1 MSLPT
6 LQDVLTTLVSL
17 LKTTTP
23 LLKRITSLLLKTTT
37 SVLLF
42 TIVIILA
49 IAVYRL
55 YLHPLA
61 GVPGPCLAALSNI
74 WHACHARNGRMYQ
87 LGTTLHKRYGPVVR
101 VGPNELWFD
110 SKEAFKTIYS
120 AGSGFEKSDFY
131 LSTLLTKPT
140 LSLKFSPFK
149 FPFPSL
155 QLRQHHPDTLDLLS
169 ERHLP
174 RYRLQRRLIGPL
186 YQLSSL
192 KKFEPQIDAV
202 LDRAIAQLRT
212 LQGQEVD
219 LKEWMHIIAVEC
231 LGAVVLS
238 WSPGYIR
245 DKSDGGTSVQGYRGW
260 KRKSVFGLFPSI
272 TVLSFLEGG
281 PFGIGAKI
289 GKGVARWWSNTWGVT
304 FATPKGFKP
313 FFTAVYQ
320 KVSRRVSMAL
330 LLWMSE
336 DVKVVKPSKKNK
348 HPKPAGKKQDKGT
361 GKKDLLEDLIRLHQS
376 KPEQFTETYLRRMA
390 MTNFGAGHETLCS
403 ALTACMAMLG
413 THAAVQARVA
423 EEVGSHLRGGGTVP
437 FDTTAKQLPYTLA
450 AIKEAQRLHPVIA
463 MSLSRTVPRDLDGAG
478 VMLHGHWVP
487 EGTTV
492 GCNPVALH
500 RNTEIFGDD
509 ADVYNPSRWLSR
521 HHSGSSS
528 SSPPSKAGSNAG
540 VGSDAGS
547 EIDSELAPE
556 PEPDSDS
563 SSKPPQPNL
572 NPEEE
577 AERKRLREMLHL
589 NLTYGGGARTCP
601 GRHLAE
607 LIVWKVIPRLVAE
620 FRVQVTHMPDDENME
635 RYFMSMLTGVKVR
648 FLERE
653 DIARGG
659 GTGGGLLSGDIGKSS
674 VDVDVDGLD

>member
-17 LKTTTP
+17 LKTATP
-23 LLKRITSLLLKTTT
+23 LLRRVTSLLLKATT
-37 SVLLF
+37 SLLF
-42 TIVIILA
+42 VIVVVILA

-61 GVPGPCLAALSNI
+61 SVPGPRLAALSNI
-74 WHACHARNGRMYQ
+74 WHAYHARNGRMYL
-87 LGTTLHKRYGPVVR
+87 LGKSLHKRYGPVVR

-120 AGSGFEKSDFY
+120 RFLLPFI
-131 LSTLLTKPT
+131 STLLTKPT

-155 QLRQHHPDTLDLLS
+155 QLQQHHPDTLDLLS

-245 DKSDGGTSVQGYRGW
+245 DKSDGGTSTQGYLGW
-260 KRKSVFGLFPSI
+260 KRKSVFGLFPGI
-272 TVLSFLEGG
+272 TILSLMEGG
-281 PFGIGAKI
+281 PFGMGAKV

-320 KVSRRVSMAL
+320 KVSRRVSMAA

-336 DVKVVKPSKKNK
+336 DVKV
-348 HPKPAGKKQDKGT
+348 GKKEEDKG
-361 GKKDLLEDLIRLHQS
+361 KQDLLEDLIRLHQS

-403 ALTACMAMLG
+403 ALTACMAMIG

-437 FDTTAKQLPYTLA
+437 FDTTARQLPYTLA

-463 MSLSRTVPRDLDGAG
+463 MSLSRTVPRGQGGG

-500 RNTEIFGDD
+500 RNPDIFGED
-509 ADVYNPSRWLSR
+509 ADVYNPSRWLS
-521 HHSGSSS
+521 SAAS
-528 SSPPSKAGSNAG
+528 
-540 VGSDAGS
+540 
-547 EIDSELAPE
+547 
-556 PEPDSDS
+556 
-563 SSKPPQPNL
+563 
-572 NPEEE
+572 
-577 AERKRLREMLHL
+577 KRLREILHL

-620 FRVQVTHMPDDENME
+620 FRVEVTHMPDEENME

-648 FLERE
+648 VLER
-653 DIARGG
+653 D
-659 GTGGGLLSGDIGKSS
+659 GDYLGSS
-674 VDVDVDGLD
+674 ADG

>member
-17 LKTTTP
+17 LKTATP
-23 LLKRITSLLLKTTT
+23 LLRRVTSLLLKATT
-37 SVLLF
+37 SLLF
-42 TIVIILA
+42 VIVVVILA

-61 GVPGPCLAALSNI
+61 SVPGPRLAALSNI
-74 WHACHARNGRMYQ
+74 WHAYHARNGRMYL
-87 LGTTLHKRYGPVVR
+87 LGKSLHKRYGPVVR

-155 QLRQHHPDTLDLLS
+155 QLQQHHPDTLDLLS

-245 DKSDGGTSVQGYRGW
+245 DKSDGGTSTQGYLGW
-260 KRKSVFGLFPSI
+260 KRKSVFGLFPGI
-272 TVLSFLEGG
+272 TILSLMEGG
-281 PFGIGAKI
+281 PFGMGAKV

-320 KVSRRVSMAL
+320 KVSRRVSMAA

-336 DVKVVKPSKKNK
+336 DVKVVKKPSSKNK
-348 HPKPAGKKQDKGT
+348 PGKGKKEEDKG
-361 GKKDLLEDLIRLHQS
+361 KQDLLEDLIRLHQS

-403 ALTACMAMLG
+403 ALTACMAMIG

-437 FDTTAKQLPYTLA
+437 FDTTARQLPYTLA

-463 MSLSRTVPRDLDGAG
+463 MSLSRTVPRGQGGG

-492 GCNPVALH
+492 GCNP
-500 RNTEIFGDD
+500 D
-509 ADVYNPSRWLSR
+509 ADVYNPSRWLSSAASVPASSEMS
-521 HHSGSSS
+521 HHPVSSS
-528 SSPPSKAGSNAG
+528 SNAGSN
-540 VGSDAGS
+540 SDAGCDVNNVND
-547 EIDSELAPE
+547 IDSEPDPAPAPRSPSGSGAASTFATE
-556 PEPDSDS
+556 QNETETETQNDTDT
-563 SSKPPQPNL
+563 KN
-572 NPEEE
+572 EDEK
-577 AERKRLREMLHL
+577 KRLREILHL

-620 FRVQVTHMPDDENME
+620 FRVEVTHMPDEENME

-648 FLERE
+648 VLER
-653 DIARGG
+653 D
-659 GTGGGLLSGDIGKSS
+659 GDYLGSS
-674 VDVDVDGLD
+674 ADG

>member
-6 LQDVLTTLVSL
+6 LQDVLTTSVSL
-17 LKTTTP
+17 FKTTTP
-23 LLKRITSLLLKTTT
+23 LLKRIASLLLKTTT
-37 SVLLF
+37 SFLF
-42 TIVIILA
+42 IIVVIILA

-55 YLHPLA
+55 FFHPLA
-61 GVPGPCLAALSNI
+61 GLPGPRLAALSNI
-74 WHACHARNGRMYQ
+74 WHAYHARKGRMYL
-87 LGTTLHKRYGPVVR
+87 LGKSLHKRYGPVVR

-140 LSLKFSPFK
+140 LSLKFSPFQ
-149 FPFPSL
+149 FPFPNLHLPL
-155 QLRQHHPDTLDLLS
+155 QIHHPDTLDLLS

-212 LQGQEVD
+212 LHGQEVD

-245 DKSDGGTSVQGYRGW
+245 DKSDGGTSVQGYLGW
-260 KRKSVFGLFPSI
+260 KRKSVFGLFPSVTI
-272 TVLSFLEGG
+272 LSFLEGG
-281 PFGIGAKI
+281 PFGMGAQI

-320 KVSRRVSMAL
+320 KVSRRVSMAS
-330 LLWMSE
+330 LLWMAVE
-336 DVKVVKPSKKNK
+336 DVKVVKKPGSKKNK
-348 HPKPAGKKQDKGT
+348 PAKGKMEEDK
-361 GKKDLLEDLIRLHQS
+361 GKKDLLEDLIKLHQS

-403 ALTACMAMLG
+403 ALTACMAMIG

-423 EEVGSHLRGGGTVP
+423 EEVGPHLRGVGTVP
-437 FDTTAKQLPYTLA
+437 FDTAAKQLLYTLA

-463 MSLSRTVPRDLDGAG
+463 MSLSRTVPRDLDGGG

-500 RNTEIFGDD
+500 RNPEIFGED

-521 HHSGSSS
+521 HHPGSSS
-528 SSPPSKAGSNAG
+528 SSSSSNTG
-540 VGSDAGS
+540 FNSDVNNVND
-547 EIDSELAPE
+547 IDPT
-556 PEPDSDS
+556 PDFDSDPAPAPAPVAPATPESRS
-563 SSKPPQPNL
+563 SAASTFATEQNDTETETENEK
-572 NPEEE
+572 
-577 AERKRLREMLHL
+577 KRLREMLHL

-620 FRVQVTHMPDDENME
+620 FRVEVTHMPDEEDME

-648 FLERE
+648 FLERGRTAWH
-653 DIARGG
+653 DK
-659 GTGGGLLSGDIGKSS
+659 GD
-674 VDVDVDGLD
+674 